1 KKKKIDFVRCN
12 PNGDQAN
19 CVVQQTPKM
28 PWSPELPSKLPASTA
43 QYLYVYGESPSVG
56 EESFGSLEG
65 SADGATPAEID
76 MGSGDSG
83 IETAERKGK
92 LVTKDGLSFNNLLI
106 FLSVV

>member
-1 KKKKIDFVRCN
+1 
-12 PNGDQAN
+12 
-19 CVVQQTPKM
+19 M
-28 PWSPELPSKLPASTA
+28 E
-43 QYLYVYGESPSVG
+43 GESPPNEDEDDYETEVEEEETPMESEDGESTPIG

-92 LVTKDGLSFNNLLI
+92 SVTKDGLSFNNLLI